1 MDNIPSCS
9 PSGSIHLTDRELII
23 SFIRGPS
30 DEDGISCLVRTI
42 EFSIIVIES
51 FQPVNTNYINEA
63 LIVKSYVEM
72 Y

>member
-1 MDNIPSCS
+1 
-9 PSGSIHLTDRELII
+9 
-23 SFIRGPS
+23 
-30 DEDGISCLVRTI
+30 DEDDISCLARTI